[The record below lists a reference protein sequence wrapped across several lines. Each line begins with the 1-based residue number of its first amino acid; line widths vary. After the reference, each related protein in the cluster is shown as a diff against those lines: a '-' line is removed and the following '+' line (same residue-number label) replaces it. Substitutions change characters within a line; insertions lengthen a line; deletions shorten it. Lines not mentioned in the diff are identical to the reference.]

1 MKSIVLSLALF
12 ASSISYS
19 HAQGFSLGIKA
30 GANVNKLTGKSFNE
44 QFTYGY
50 HAGAFA
56 QIKLGKRLE
65 LQPEVVFN
73 QVNTDTSS
81 QFSQLYKVNSST
93 ISNIKLSYLSIPLI
107 LNYKLSKGFSI
118 QAGPQ
123 YGILLDQHKDLLQN
137 GRSAFKDGDFSLL
150 AGMQIKFASFRI
162 YGRYVVGLNNINDI
176 DNNDKWKN
184 QSMQLGVG
192 FAIF

>member
-1 MKSIVLSLALF
+1 MKSIVLSIAIF
-12 ASSISYS
+12 ASFISYA

-50 HAGAFA
+50 HVGAFS
-56 QIKLGKRLE
+56 QIKLGNRLE

-73 QVNTDTSS
+73 QVNLDTAS
-81 QFSQLYKVNSST
+81 QFSELYKINSST
-93 ISNIKLSYLSIPLI
+93 FSNIKLSYLSIPLI

-137 GRSAFKDGDFSLL
+137 GKSAFKEGDFSVL

-176 DNNDKWKN
+176 DNRDKWKN
-184 QSMQLGVG
+184 QSIQLGVG
-192 FAIF
+192 FAIL

>member
-1 MKSIVLSLALF
+1 MKSIVLSIALF
-12 ASSISYS
+12 ASFISYS

-30 GANVNKLTGKSFNE
+30 GANVNKLTGKSFND

-50 HAGAFA
+50 HAGVFA
-56 QIKLGKRLE
+56 QIKLGNRLQ

-137 GRSAFKDGDFSLL
+137 GKSAFKDGDFSLL

-184 QSMQLGVG
+184 QSIQRGVG

>member
-1 MKSIVLSLALF
+1 MKSIVLSIAIF
-12 ASSISYS
+12 ASFISYA

-50 HAGAFA
+50 HVGAFS
-56 QIKLGKRLE
+56 QIKLGNRLE

-73 QVNTDTSS
+73 QVNLDTAS
-81 QFSQLYKVNSST
+81 QFSELYKINSST
-93 ISNIKLSYLSIPLI
+93 VSNIKLSYLSIPLI

-137 GRSAFKDGDFSLL
+137 GKSAFKEGDFSVL

-176 DNNDKWKN
+176 DNRDKWKN
-184 QSMQLGVG
+184 QSIQLGVG
-192 FAIF
+192 FAIL

>member
-1 MKSIVLSLALF
+1 MSP
-12 ASSISYS
+12 
-19 HAQGFSLGIKA
+19 
-30 GANVNKLTGKSFNE
+30 FNE

-50 HAGAFA
+50 HTGAFA

>member
-1 MKSIVLSLALF
+1 MKSIVLSIAIF
-12 ASSISYS
+12 TSFISYS

-30 GANVNKLTGKSFNE
+30 GANVNKLTGKSFSE

-50 HAGAFA
+50 HVGAFA
-56 QIKLGKRLE
+56 QIKLGNRLE

-73 QVNTDTSS
+73 QVNLDTSS
-81 QFSQLYKVNSST
+81 QFRQLYQINSST
-93 ISNIKLSYLSIPLI
+93 VSNIKLSYLSIPLI
-107 LNYKLSKGFSI
+107 LNYKLSKGISI

-137 GRSAFKDGDFSLL
+137 GKNAFKEGDFSML

-176 DNNDKWKN
+176 DNKDKWKN
-184 QSMQLGVG
+184 QSIQLGVG
-192 FAIF
+192 FAIL

>member
-1 MKSIVLSLALF
+1 MKSIVLSIAFF
-12 ASSISYS
+12 ASFISYS
-19 HAQGFSLGIKA
+19 HAQGFSAGIKA

-50 HAGAFA
+50 HAGAFV

-81 QFSQLYKVNSST
+81 QFSQLYKINSGT
-93 ISNIKLSYLSIPLI
+93 ISNIKLNYLSIPLI
-107 LNYKLSKGFSI
+107 LNYKLSKGISI

-123 YGILLDQHKDLLQN
+123 YGILLDQQKDLLQN
-137 GRSAFKDGDFSLL
+137 GKSAFKDGDLSLL
-150 AGMQIKFASFRI
+150 AGMQIKFASFRV

-176 DNNDKWKN
+176 DNQDKWKN
-184 QSMQLGVG
+184 QSVQLGVG

>member
-1 MKSIVLSLALF
+1 MKSIVLSIAIF
-12 ASSISYS
+12 VSFVSYS
-19 HAQGFSLGIKA
+19 HAQGFSAGIKA
-30 GANVNKLTGKSFNE
+30 GANINKLTGKSFND
-44 QFTYGY
+44 QFIYGY
-50 HAGAFA
+50 HVGAFA
-56 QIKLGKRLE
+56 QIKLGNRLE

-81 QFSQLYKVNSST
+81 QFSQLYKINSST

-137 GRSAFKDGDFSLL
+137 GKSAFKEGDFSLL
-150 AGMQIKFASFRI
+150 AGMQIKFASFRV

-176 DNNDKWKN
+176 DNQDKWKN
-184 QSMQLGVG
+184 QSVQLGVG

>member
-1 MKSIVLSLALF
+1 MKSIVVSIAIF
-12 ASSISYS
+12 ASFISYS
-19 HAQGFSLGIKA
+19 YAQGFSVGIKA

-50 HAGAFA
+50 HVGAFA

-73 QVNTDTSS
+73 QVNIDTSS
-81 QFSQLYKVNSST
+81 QFSQLYKINSST
-93 ISNIKLSYLSIPLI
+93 ISNIKLNYLSIPLI

-137 GRSAFKDGDFSLL
+137 GKSAFKDGDFSLL

-176 DNNDKWKN
+176 DNKDKWKN
-184 QSMQLGVG
+184 QSIQLGVG

>member
-1 MKSIVLSLALF
+1 MKSIVLSVAIF
-12 ASSISYS
+12 VSFISYS
-19 HAQGFSLGIKA
+19 NAQGFSAGIKA

-56 QIKLGKRLE
+56 QIKISKRLE

-81 QFSQLYKVNSST
+81 QFSQLYKINSSK
-93 ISNIKLSYLSIPLI
+93 ISNIKLTYLSIPLI

-137 GRSAFKDGDFSLL
+137 GKSAFKDGDFSLL
-150 AGMQIKFASFRI
+150 AGIQIKFASFRV

-176 DNNDKWKN
+176 DNQDKWKN
-184 QSMQLGVG
+184 QSLQLGVG